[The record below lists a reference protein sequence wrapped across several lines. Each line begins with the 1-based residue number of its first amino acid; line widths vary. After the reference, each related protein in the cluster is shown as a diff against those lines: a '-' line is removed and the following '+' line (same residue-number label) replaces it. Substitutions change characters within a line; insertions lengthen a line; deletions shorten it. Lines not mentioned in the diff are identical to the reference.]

1 MKQIALIFV
10 LAFSSN
16 LVSASEPDELFSSL
30 TGLYWCMNKELPTEF
45 EQINKGLGFQ
55 LPANANQAS
64 YEKWLLKV
72 QLVTENDGVIV
83 VRQSDSE
90 IVSSKVQCESLSI
103 SD

>member
-10 LAFSSN
+10 LAFISN
-16 LVSASEPDELFSSL
+16 LVSASEPDELFGSL

-55 LPANANQAS
+55 LPPNANQAS

-72 QLVTENDGVIV
+72 KLVTENDGVIV
-83 VRQSDSE
+83 VHQSDSKIE
-90 IVSSKVQCESLSI
+90 SSKVKCESVSLS
-103 SD
+103 D